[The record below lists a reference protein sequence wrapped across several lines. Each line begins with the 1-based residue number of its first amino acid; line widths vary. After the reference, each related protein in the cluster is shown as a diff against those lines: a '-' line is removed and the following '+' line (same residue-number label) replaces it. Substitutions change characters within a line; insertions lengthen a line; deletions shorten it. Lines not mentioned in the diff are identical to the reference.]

1 MLGNK
6 IFSFFKAAVK
16 VTVTISVVLFLVNR
30 PASSV
35 SLSSRE
41 DYYAQPQSTFS
52 KVLDSWALLRAG
64 LFSAWTS
71 PLPFP

>member
-16 VTVTISVVLFLVNR
+16 VTVIISVILFLVNR

-41 DYYAQPQSTFS
+41 DYYAQPQSTF
-52 KVLDSWALLRAG
+52 
-64 LFSAWTS
+64 
-71 PLPFP
+71 